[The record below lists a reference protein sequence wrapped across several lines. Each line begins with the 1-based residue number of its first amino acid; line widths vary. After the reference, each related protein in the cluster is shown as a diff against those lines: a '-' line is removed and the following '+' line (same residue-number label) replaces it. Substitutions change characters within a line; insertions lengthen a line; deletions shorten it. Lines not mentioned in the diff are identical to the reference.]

1 VSAPPTSR
9 RVDGPAGTAEVLD
22 TGALVLR
29 WAPAGRD
36 PVLFAPPG
44 AGSEAGMPPHA
55 GIPVCWPWFGPGPQP
70 EAPAH
75 GIARGALWQYR
86 GTITDGDVA
95 TVTHRLTPDEA
106 TSPWWPHPYRLD
118 LEVTLGP
125 SLTLRLSTSNLGDEP
140 FVVGEALHA
149 YLAVGDVREVRVGGL
164 DGATF
169 HDKVAGEDRVQ
180 EGDLVLTGET
190 DRVYRSAAP
199 VVITDPVLGRR
210 LVVETDGAADRVVWN
225 PWSEKAAGI
234 DDIGA
239 HWPRFVCVEAANA
252 LADVVT
258 VAPGAT
264 HTLTYRLTVE
274 DL

>member
-1 VSAPPTSR
+1 MNASTTSR

-36 PVLFAPPG
+36 PVLFAHPG
-44 AGSEAGMPPHA
+44 VGSDPAGPPHA
-55 GIPVCWPWFGPGPQP
+55 GVPVCWPWFGPGPEP
-70 EAPAH
+70 DAPAH
-75 GIARGALWQYR
+75 GIARAAVWRYL
-86 GTITDGDVA
+86 GTTSDGDV
-95 TVTHRLTPDEA
+95 TVVAHRLTPDEA

-118 LEVTLGP
+118 LEATFG
-125 SLTLRLSTSNLGDEP
+125 SALTLRLTTANLGDEP

-164 DGATF
+164 DGAAF

-190 DRVYRSAAP
+190 DRVYRSTAP
-199 VVITDPVLGRR
+199 VVVSDPVLRRR
-210 LVVETDGAADRVVWN
+210 LVVEAEGAADRVVWN
-225 PWSEKAAGI
+225 PWAGKAAGI
-234 DDIGA
+234 DDIGG
-239 HWPRFVCVEAANA
+239 HWSRFVCVEAANA

-264 HTLTYRLTVE
+264 HTLTYRLSVE